1 MSHTLLVNREDF
13 AEVAWVSI
21 DDEPLA
27 EGCIRLALGPW
38 ALTANNI
45 TYMVAG
51 DQIGYWHYFNPHD
64 YGINMEGQIDES
76 DAIKWGRMPVWG
88 YGEVTATNCEG
99 VAVGRRIYGFFPV
112 ADSFDMQPVKLSG
125 HGFQDGAAHRVPLHS
140 LYNSYSFTDTDPSF
154 SYHQDLQPVLRPLF
168 TTSFLIDDF
177 LAEKEFFGAEQV
189 LLLSASS
196 KTALGTAFCLKHR
209 AAVKVGALTSARN
222 KDFVVKTGFYNDVN
236 GYDEIAEMDG
246 SVKTVIVD
254 MAGNGELMENVCDHF
269 GENITYICRV
279 GLSHWDAKPNVSTK
293 GKTPSGFF
301 FAPDQAKK
309 RLAEWGGAGFAKNMA
324 AQWIPFCASAADWLT
339 LETSEGIEPLL
350 VTYKDMLDGTA
361 TPDKGYLFTL

>member
-1 MSHTLLVNREDF
+1 
-13 AEVAWVSI
+13 
-21 DDEPLA
+21 
-27 EGCIRLALGPW
+27 
-38 ALTANNI
+38 
-45 TYMVAG
+45 
-51 DQIGYWHYFNPHD
+51 
-64 YGINMEGQIDES
+64 
-76 DAIKWGRMPVWG
+76 
-88 YGEVTATNCEG
+88 
-99 VAVGRRIYGFFPV
+99 
-112 ADSFDMQPVKLSG
+112 MQPVKLSG

-222 KDFVVKTGFYNDVN
+222 KNFVVKTGFYNDVN

-254 MAGNGELMENVCDHF
+254 MAGNGELMENVC
-269 GENITYICRV
+269 E
-279 GLSHWDAKPNVSTK
+279 
-293 GKTPSGFF
+293 
-301 FAPDQAKK
+301 
-309 RLAEWGGAGFAKNMA
+309 
-324 AQWIPFCASAADWLT
+324 PFRREHHLYLPRWA
-339 LETSEGIEPLL
+339 EPLGCQAECL
-350 VTYKDMLDGTA
+350 N
-361 TPDKGYLFTL
+361 